1 MMKMR
6 KPSVE
11 DMLNNKTTRYSLV
24 MAVAKRA
31 RQIAAEN
38 EKMDE
43 VVDEKPVLEAIED
56 FKNNKYSIL
65 EPDINE

>member
-1 MMKMR
+1 MR

-24 MAVAKRA
+24 IAVAKRA
-31 RQIAAEN
+31 REIAAEN
-38 EKMDE
+38 EKKDE
-43 VVDEKPVLEAIED
+43 VVDEKPVLVAIED
-56 FKNNKYSIL
+56 FKQNKYSIL

>member
-1 MMKMR
+1 MKMR

-31 RQIAAEN
+31 TIN
-38 EKMDE
+38 
-43 VVDEKPVLEAIED
+43 VDKSA
-56 FKNNKYSIL
+56 
-65 EPDINE
+65 

>member
-1 MMKMR
+1 MKMR

-38 EKMDE
+38 AKMDE
-43 VVDEKPVLEAIED
+43 VVDETPVLEAIED

>member
-1 MMKMR
+1 MR

>member
-1 MMKMR
+1 MKMR

-38 EKMDE
+38 AK
-43 VVDEKPVLEAIED
+43 
-56 FKNNKYSIL
+56 FIL
-65 EPDINE
+65 NMQFSEHSNLF

>member
-1 MMKMR
+1 MKMR

-31 RQIAAEN
+31 RQIASEN

>member
-1 MMKMR
+1 MKMR

-31 RQIAAEN
+31 RHIAAEN

>member
-38 EKMDE
+38 EKKDE

>member
-1 MMKMR
+1 MKMR

-38 EKMDE
+38 EKSDE

>member
-1 MMKMR
+1 MKMR

>member
-1 MMKMR
+1 MKMR

-38 EKMDE
+38 EKKDE

>member
-1 MMKMR
+1 MKMR

-38 EKMDE
+38 EKTDE

>member
-1 MMKMR
+1 MQMR

-24 MAVAKRA
+24 IAVAKRA
-31 RQIAAEN
+31 REIAAEN
-38 EKMDE
+38 EKKDE
-43 VVDEKPVLEAIED
+43 VVDEKPVLVAIED
-56 FKNNKYSIL
+56 FKQNKYSIL

>member
-1 MMKMR
+1 MKMR

-31 RQIAAEN
+31 RQITAEN